1 MFSMKAVRGFETLGV
16 ISVLT
21 LLAPAC
27 GDDPKPGPGGATGG
41 KGGSSASAGTGGSS
55 TGGKGGAAGKAGR
68 GGQAGTSNGAGEGG
82 ESGDGASAT
91 GGGGGRGGATGG
103 SAGNGASSGAG
114 GTSGD
119 AGSGGEGGEAPVGP
133 VRDSRCDDAT
143 AGALQGSGTSQ
154 DPYLLCLP
162 DQFLLIDTAPY
173 AMDASYAIGDE
184 LDLDGLTSPLATFV
198 TPFTGTL
205 DGRSHAITN
214 LPGALFTSVAEG
226 GVVQDLVIS
235 GDLDAS
241 AQTTGWGLLT
251 RSNAGTLR
259 RVQASGTLAVG
270 SHVGILVGTNSG
282 VVENCSSSGAITNGG
297 AHIGGLVGVNTGS
310 VRRSFSTA
318 AVTAIN
324 RVGGLVGRQSDP
336 GVIEESYALGDVTG
350 MSVGG
355 LLGTFFGGTV
365 RNSYARSGTVTGE
378 EAGGL
383 VGHVSGAG
391 GGTVF
396 VLANSYAASSV
407 SGTGAEGLVG
417 MVEGTPDYD
426 VSGCYFLDT
435 ATGTLGTALTTQEMG
450 DESSFE
456 GWDFDG
462 VWKLDDAISSF
473 PSLAFETP

>member
-1 MFSMKAVRGFETLGV
+1 MKALRGFEVWGV
-16 ISVLT
+16 VSVLS

-27 GDDPKPGPGGATGG
+27 GDDPKPGASPAAGG
-41 KGGSSASAGTGGSS
+41 KGGNSAGSGTGGSS
-55 TGGKGGAAGKAGR
+55 SGGKGGGGAGKAGR
-68 GGQAGTSNGAGEGG
+68 GGQAGTSSGAGEGG
-82 ESGDGASAT
+82 EGGEGAT
-91 GGGGGRGGATGG
+91 GGGSGRGGATAG
-103 SAGNGASSGAG
+103 SAGNGAGSDAG

-133 VRDSRCDDAT
+133 IRDSRCDDAT
-143 AGALQGSGTSQ
+143 ASALQGSGASQ

-184 LDLDGLTSPLATFV
+184 LDLDELTSPLVTFV

-251 RSNAGTLR
+251 RSNAGTIR
-259 RVQASGTLAVG
+259 RVQASGTFAVG

-318 AVTAIN
+318 SVTAIN

-350 MSVGG
+350 ASVGG

-383 VGHVSGAG
+383 VGHISGAG
-391 GGTVF
+391 GGTAF
-396 VLANSYAASSV
+396 VLANSYAASTV

-426 VSGCYFLDT
+426 VGGCFFLDT
-435 ATGTLGTALTTQEMG
+435 ATGTLGTALTAQEMG
-450 DESSFE
+450 EESSFV

-462 VWKLDDAISSF
+462 VWKLDAAISNF